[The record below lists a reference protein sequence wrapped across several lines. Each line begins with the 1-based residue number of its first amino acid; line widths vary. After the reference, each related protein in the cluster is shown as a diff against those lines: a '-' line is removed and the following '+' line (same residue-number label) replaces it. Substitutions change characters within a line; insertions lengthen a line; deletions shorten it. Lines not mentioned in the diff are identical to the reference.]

1 MIVENYNIRVTVP
14 DETVLTRGQILSRAM
29 MILAARESKQAPVD
43 LPALFPAIA
52 EEMSAPRLAE
62 AQKLASAQG
71 RFAPLAVSPG
81 EVARNIARNVAGAVS
96 SAERGWMELC
106 KNADFVTT
114 MRDVIGGAR
123 PISDVS
129 GALAIRPDGRPHVPT
144 APVVAVVSRLIA
156 ERAASQRYASR
167 HETDGWSIE
176 RKEPSLEPSP
186 LDRLQSVMAAHSL
199 TRGDVARMLGLEPRP
214 GGSHGTVD
222 MWLSGAR
229 NIPASKLELIEIKA
243 PNWKNSGQ
251 GAE

>member
-1 MIVENYNIRVTVP
+1 MIVENYKIRVTLP
-14 DETVLTRGQILSRAM
+14 DGAALTRGQILSRAM
-29 MILAARESKQAPVD
+29 MILAARESKQAPLD

-52 EEMSAPRLAE
+52 DEMSAPRLAE
-62 AQKLASAQG
+62 SHKLAAMQG

-81 EVARNIARNVAGAVS
+81 EAARNIARNVSDAVG
-96 SAERGWMELC
+96 SAERGWMALC
-106 KNADFVTT
+106 KNADFVA
-114 MRDVIGGAR
+114 MMSEIIDGAR

-167 HETDGWSIE
+167 HETDGWVID

-186 LDRLQSVMAAHSL
+186 LERLQSVMAAHNL

-243 PNWKNSGQ
+243 PTWRNSGQ